1 MAADPDQRLMAAYP
15 AVFDGALSDFTDSIL
30 SSAFSLI
37 CNASPSHVPLGE
49 VSVRVYW
56 SSVKYLDHFVYKIL
70 VRC

>member
-49 VSVRVYW
+49 VSVRVY
-56 SSVKYLDHFVYKIL
+56 
-70 VRC
+70 